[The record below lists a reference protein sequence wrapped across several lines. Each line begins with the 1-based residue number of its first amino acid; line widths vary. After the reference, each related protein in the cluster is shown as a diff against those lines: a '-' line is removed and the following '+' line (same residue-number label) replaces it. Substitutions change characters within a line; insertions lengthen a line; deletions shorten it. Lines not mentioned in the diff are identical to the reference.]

1 MARRFMAGAVCVCAL
16 ASCGGDGDEPDDI
29 IPDPVTPSVPSRQR
43 LASIWI
49 IDLNETTSYEG
60 FVYDGEG
67 RVTGFRYTNQSSGFT
82 DLYKIDY
89 SGEAPAV
96 MVQREGSQRLIPFT
110 VSHGLVTGMGDGDVT
125 YFYAG
130 TRLLQARPSA
140 SEPVA
145 VDWKDGVFRSMTQGD
160 AADSYRNTYSIA
172 AYDSDVCLNPL
183 VYLCSGFVQ
192 GMLGSI
198 GPDGS
203 AEAVL
208 ALTQAGLYGEPFFG
222 RLIAEASRRETDG
235 DTLVYG
241 EEYSYEY
248 LTSMEG
254 YVLQITETVTYSD
267 TDSPTVRMARL
278 RWS

>member
-1 MARRFMAGAVCVCAL
+1 M
-16 ASCGGDGDEPDDI
+16 
-29 IPDPVTPSVPSRQR
+29 
-43 LASIWI
+43 
-49 IDLNETTSYEG
+49 
-60 FVYDGEG
+60 
-67 RVTGFRYTNQSSGFT
+67 
-82 DLYKIDY
+82 
-89 SGEAPAV
+89 
-96 MVQREGSQRLIPFT
+96 
-110 VSHGLVTGMGDGDVT
+110 
-125 YFYAG
+125 
-130 TRLLQARPSA
+130 QARPSA